1 MHLASRNPA
10 KRHAQLEAESPFNL
24 KSDAVSASSTAPSQ
38 NEATSLSPLAAS
50 LSYESIKP
58 QGPSGLLGDP
68 LTIDVTASWE
78 SLATAFEG
86 AHTVVSLVGILYG
99 SPQQFDKIQL
109 GGAENVAKAAK
120 KAGAHL
126 IHFSAIGADSS
137 SE

>member
-1 MHLASRNPA
+1 MHLASRNPG
-10 KRHAQLEAESPFNL
+10 KRHTQLESESPFHL
-24 KSDAVSASSTAPSQ
+24 KSDAVSASSTTPSQ
-38 NEATSLSPLAAS
+38 SEASSRSADSSTH
-50 LSYESIKP
+50 ESIKP
-58 QGPSGLLGDP
+58 QGPSGLLGEP
-68 LTIDVTASWE
+68 LTIDITASWE

-126 IHFSAIGADSS
+126 IHLSAIGADSS

>member
-10 KRHAQLEAESPFNL
+10 KRHAQLGEESPFNV
-24 KSDAVSASSTAPSQ
+24 KSDVVSASSMAPSQ
-38 NEATSLSPLAAS
+38 NGGVSPLAESPAS
-50 LSYESIKP
+50 ASIKHR
-58 QGPSGLLGDP
+58 GPSGTLGDP
-68 LTIDVTASWE
+68 LTVDVTASWE

-120 KAGAHL
+120 KVGARLVHL
-126 IHFSAIGADSS
+126 SAIGADSS